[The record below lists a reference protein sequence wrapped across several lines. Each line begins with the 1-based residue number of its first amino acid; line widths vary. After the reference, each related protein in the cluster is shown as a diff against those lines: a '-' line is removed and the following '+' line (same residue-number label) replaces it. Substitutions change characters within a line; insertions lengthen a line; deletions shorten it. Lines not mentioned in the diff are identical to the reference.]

1 MLTMMCV
8 GRGFDSPRLHQMPGL
23 ITRSAKSQSDW
34 GASDGA
40 DRFRQRMD
48 SDADDPI
55 GACRKQ
61 RKTK

>member
-1 MLTMMCV
+1 MRCMSRCARRSERGIQVTFLV
-8 GRGFDSPRLHQMPGL
+8 GLN
-23 ITRSAKSQSDW
+23 K
-34 GASDGA
+34 
-40 DRFRQRMD
+40 FRQRMD